1 MPPTCRPVKQHFVAV
16 FRSVASL
23 LCAATD
29 AIQLMTVT
37 LFSNSSYQFVDLVHF
52 NELCLKKVRTEGQ
65 AEIYVLS
72 SNRQHIWPFL
82 PACNIRRILFLNLH
96 TYQLVIFQ

>member
-1 MPPTCRPVKQHFVAV
+1 VPPTCRPVKQHFVAV

-23 LCAATD
+23 LCAVTD

-37 LFSNSSYQFVDLVHF
+37 LFSTSYQFVDLVHF
-52 NELCLKKVRTEGQ
+52 IELCLKKVRTKGQ

-72 SNRQHIWPFL
+72 SSQKHIRLFL
-82 PACNIRRILFLNLH
+82 PESCNAK
-96 TYQLVIFQ
+96 